1 MQTVSIAPAARRR
14 EMGTM
19 RARRLARLARRRRL
33 ARRNPLS
40 GWVVVLL
47 AAIAF
52 TGFAGFGGVAGTSV
66 GVAKVAFF
74 VLLAGFAAC
83 VVHGLA
89 RSMHRPVSR
98 L

>member
-1 MQTVSIAPAARRR
+1 MHTSSAPAKGRHRGVGA
-14 EMGTM
+14 M
-19 RARRLARLARRRRL
+19 RARHLAHLQRRRP
-33 ARRNPLS
+33 RRSPLP
-40 GWVVVLL
+40 GWVIALL
-47 AAIAF
+47 ALIAIS
-52 TGFAGFGGVAGTSV
+52 GFAGFGGVAGASI

-74 VLLAGFAAC
+74 VLLACFAAC